1 MAKAE
6 APLKEINLSTFCD
19 IKDGNNIWDTEDNRV
34 VLQQFKQ
41 MRPDS
46 KLLIQFKPFVEY

>member
-6 APLKEINLSTFCD
+6 APLKEINLGTLCY
-19 IKDGNNIWDTEDNRV
+19 IKGRNKIWDTEDNRA

-46 KLLIQFKPFVEY
+46 KV